1 MPQSAVEMK
10 DLWVTYDGTW
20 VLEEIELTVEKGKFA
35 GIVGPNGGGKSTLL
49 KVIIGLVIP
58 DRGEV
63 KVFGR
68 APGQIRAKG
77 HIVGYLPQKPLHNP
91 RFPITVFEAALMG
104 RYGKIGIMKRPTP
117 EDSEVVMK
125 NLEWVG
131 MADLAR
137 KQIGTL
143 SGGMQQRVF
152 IARAL
157 CLEPRLLALDEPMI
171 SLDACVQDDLYHLV
185 QNLKE
190 SLGLTVLMVCHD
202 LNVISQFIDDVICLN
217 RTIHVHQAPP
227 IEKVGLERTFGCSV
241 EYLFHGEIPHRVV
254 SEHNE

>member
-1 MPQSAVEMK
+1 MPQNAVEMK
-10 DLWVTYDGTW
+10 DLWVTYDGSW
-20 VLEEIELTVEKGKFA
+20 VLEDIELTIEQGRFA
-35 GIVGPNGGGKSTLL
+35 GIVGPNGGGKSTLM

-58 DRGEV
+58 VRGEV
-63 KVFGR
+63 KVFGQT
-68 APGQIRAKG
+68 PGQIRGKG
-77 HIVGYLPQKPLHNP
+77 HIVGYLPQKPLLNP

-131 MADLAR
+131 MADLAK

-171 SLDACVQDDLYHLV
+171 SLDACVQDDIYHLI
-185 QNLKE
+185 QDLKE

-202 LNVISQFIDDVICLN
+202 LNVISQFFDDVICLN

-227 IEKVGLERTFGCSV
+227 IGKVGLERTFGCSV
-241 EYLFHGEIPHRVV
+241 EYLVHGEVPHRVV
-254 SEHNE
+254 CEHNE